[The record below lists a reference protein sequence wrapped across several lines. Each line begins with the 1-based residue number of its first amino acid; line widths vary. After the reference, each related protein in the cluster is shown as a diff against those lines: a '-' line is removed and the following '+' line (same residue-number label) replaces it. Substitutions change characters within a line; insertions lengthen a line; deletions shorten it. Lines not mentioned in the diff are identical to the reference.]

1 MGDMSKIRKKCEKL
15 KIFTLNGAQSLQKT
29 NRMFPRP
36 CFSSFKSNIFHK
48 WIEPFLKA
56 KKVDFWPKTGDFS
69 GNSLIGETFHG
80 TDYNPLGVANTSAKR
95 INKSAVWSGNKMRI
109 SEG

>member
-1 MGDMSKIRKKCEKL
+1 M
-15 KIFTLNGAQSLQKT
+15 
-29 NRMFPRP
+29 
-36 CFSSFKSNIFHK
+36 
-48 WIEPFLKA
+48 
-56 KKVDFWPKTGDFS
+56 DFWPKTGDFS

-80 TDYNPLGVANTSAKR
+80 TDYNPPGVANTSAKR